1 MKKKI
6 PLLFLLSA
14 VGIPIG
20 GVLAG
25 DSGGTGS
32 TLLAGVEHF
41 KQATVKIQGSKI
53 IYCDPYQI
61 KGEPHDADIVL
72 VTHTHSDHLSP
83 ADLKKVAKAEVTVV
97 VSEDGVQKVKAA
109 GITKV
114 IGVTPGQEYEVE
126 GIKITTVPAYNV
138 NKSFH
143 PRANKWVGYIVHINQ
158 AKYYIAG
165 DTDLIPEMKE
175 IKTDVAFLPVGGTY
189 TMTALEAAQ
198 AANLIKPK
206 IAVPIH
212 FEDVV
217 GSMEDAK
224 KFISLLDKGIEGK
237 IIKK

>member
-6 PLLFLLSA
+6 SYLFLISA
-14 VGIPIG
+14 LGIPVG
-20 GVLAG
+20 GVFAG
-25 DSGGTGS
+25 DSGGTS
-32 TLLAGVEHF
+32 NALLTGVEHF
-41 KQATVKIQGSKI
+41 KQATVKIQGGKI
-53 IYCDPYQI
+53 IYFDPFQI
-61 KGEPHDADIVL
+61 NGEPHDGDIVL

-83 ADLKKVAKAEVTVV
+83 ADLKKVVKADTTVLV
-97 VSEDGVQKVKAA
+97 PEDGVQKVKEA
-109 GITKV
+109 GITKIIEV
-114 IGVTPGQEYEVE
+114 VPGKDYEAQ

-143 PRANKWVGYIVHINQ
+143 PRANKWVGYIISINQ
-158 AKYYIAG
+158 ARYYIAG

-175 IKTDVAFLPVGGTY
+175 IKTDMAFLPVGGTY
-189 TMTALEAAQ
+189 TMTAEEAAR

-212 FEDVV
+212 FGDVV
-217 GSMEDAK
+217 GSMEDAE